1 MEKILSVAVPS
12 YNVEKYLNKCLD
24 SFSDDRLKDGLEV
37 LIVNDGSTDRTEEIA
52 QEYVK
57 RYPEIFRLINKE
69 NGGHG
74 SAVNA
79 GMDHATGKYFRIVD
93 GDDWVL
99 TDHLVQL
106 LDILRDTDSDLVV
119 DEKREV
125 HMITKATNFTPLPD
139 YVEKNKVYKFKEI
152 CDLNDIGTYIL
163 LHTLPAKTELLR
175 KNHIHLLE
183 HIFYVDYEYIV
194 KTTCESDTIMFID
207 LEIYQYLVGN
217 ANQSVDSQNYVKRYE
232 HHDKVVKE
240 LLRFSEQKHYE
251 GVLKAYL
258 DRKIQLV
265 IHSHYKI
272 SLIFDND
279 RKRGLGRGKAFNHY
293 LKKNYPLYYR
303 MTQKRY
309 QTAVI
314 LHFLGVNSARLDK
327 IMGRK
332 A

>member
-163 LHTLPAKTELLR
+163 LHTLSAKTELLR

-314 LHFLGVNSARLDK
+314 LHFLGVNSARMDK